1 MKKLIP
7 AVLIAAAAAVAG
19 FSGAASAAPVH
30 VPQCPG
36 QYLWLNPLLHK
47 PHPLCLANLH

>member
-1 MKKLIP
+1 VKKLIP
-7 AVLIAAAAAVAG
+7 AVLIAAAAIAVS
-19 FSGAASAAPVH
+19 SGTASAVPVH